1 MRPCLVLPRSSDA
14 ASIHSNLH
22 HNLSYSGR
30 LIVDCDPGDMS
41 ILREED
47 RETSCRYGQEIA
59 GAIEQGIVSISV
71 VGFLDRERVQFR
83 PSHLFNASCNELH
96 IYVFAMRLPHSFGFW
111 LGRVVLNQGE
121 YKGVRNRIHRLQ
133 RETVP
138 DTNGT
143 VVAEVISSTVF
154 TQFFLEDVSRLLP
167 KRIAVAAA
175 FDYARLK
182 TAGAV
187 ADSALGDAFQKLI
200 ANSS

>member
-1 MRPCLVLPRSSDA
+1 M
-14 ASIHSNLH
+14 
-22 HNLSYSGR
+22 SGEYK
-30 LIVDCDPGDMS
+30 G
-41 ILREED
+41 
-47 RETSCRYGQEIA
+47 
-59 GAIEQGIVSISV
+59 
-71 VGFLDRERVQFR
+71 
-83 PSHLFNASCNELH
+83 
-96 IYVFAMRLPHSFGFW
+96 
-111 LGRVVLNQGE
+111 GE